1 MIKWYCKKVYKKQ
14 STVPFGGDGAF
25 FMRKGC
31 DCMLANPKWE
41 AFCLHYAKTG
51 NASEAYRVAGYK
63 TVNERSIYSNCNR
76 LLKNDDIKAR
86 LAEITAELSAD
97 KIAGIREVQERLT
110 SILRGEIQE
119 EQVVVEGCGDGV
131 SEAKIVRR
139 QPQLKDVI
147 KAGETLAKMQGGFD
161 TKLQV
166 ELTVP
171 VFGGEERLED

>member
-1 MIKWYCKKVYKKQ
+1 LC
-14 STVPFGGDGAF
+14 
-25 FMRKGC
+25 RKGVIA
-31 DCMLANPKWE
+31 LLNVKQE

-51 NASEAYRVAGYK
+51 NATESYKQAGYNPK
-63 TVNERSIYSNCNR
+63 NDNSAGANARR
-76 LLKNDDIKAR
+76 LLQKDKIKVR
-86 LAEITAELSAD
+86 LAELAEELASE
-97 KIAGIREVQERLT
+97 KIANIKEVQERLT

-131 SEAKIVRR
+131 SEAKIIKR

-161 TKLQV
+161 NKVQV

-171 VFGGEERLED
+171 VFDGEDELED

>member
-1 MIKWYCKKVYKKQ
+1 MC
-14 STVPFGGDGAF
+14 
-25 FMRKGC
+25 RKGVIA
-31 DCMLANPKWE
+31 LLNVKQE

-51 NASEAYRVAGYK
+51 NATESYKQAGYNSK
-63 TVNERSIYSNCNR
+63 NDNSAGANARR
-76 LLKNDDIKAR
+76 LLQKDKIKVR
-86 LAEITAELSAD
+86 LAELAEELASE
-97 KIAGIREVQERLT
+97 KIANIKEVQERLT

-131 SEAKIVRR
+131 SEAKIIKR

-161 TKLQV
+161 NKVQV

-171 VFGGEERLED
+171 VFDGEDELED